1 VAVAGSAAL
10 GLLAGLVWAAV
21 APRPL
26 LREVGPGEAQ
36 LVSPESSAFITADA
50 WFCLIA
56 VAGGLVTGVLGH
68 RLLVRRAGWVAAAG
82 LIVGAVAAAL
92 LALWIGE
99 QIGLSGYNTHLA
111 YASAGTT
118 FRASLSLGA
127 KSALAFWPMI
137 TSLIIALAESGGRR
151 RPETEVQPDGDAV
164 FP

>member
-1 VAVAGSAAL
+1 VAVAGTAVL
-10 GLLAGLVWAAV
+10 GLAAGVIWAAV

-26 LREVGPGEAQ
+26 LQEIGPGEAQ
-36 LVSPESSAFITADA
+36 VVSPESSAFITADA

-56 VAGGLVTGVLGH
+56 VVGGLITGVLGH

-82 LIVGAVAAAL
+82 LIAGAVAAAL

-99 QIGLSGYNTHLA
+99 QIGLSGYNTQLA
-111 YASAGTT
+111 YARAGTT

-151 RPETEVQPDGDAV
+151 RAQVEAQTDGDTV
-164 FP
+164 YP